1 MENTDEKS
9 LSVISTVCKMNVL
22 KIFQMTSRQKATA
35 ISPPLLLPK
44 RAVVSF
50 SDGQHENQVSE
61 ESHSTGVAAPPVWLP
76 PQSSVRIFRSDE
88 FRGGSSGT
96 AMSCRLG
103 MLTTMRL

>member
-9 LSVISTVCKMNVL
+9 LSVTSIVCKMNVL
-22 KIFQMTSRQKATA
+22 KICQMTNCQKATA
-35 ISPPLLLPK
+35 ITPPSLLLK

-50 SDGQHENQVSE
+50 SDRQHENQVSE
-61 ESHSTGVAAPPVWLP
+61 KSHSTGVAAPPVWLL

-96 AMSCRLG
+96 VMSCRLG